1 MLTNKEMEGLR
12 RGLVLAGA
20 AALLAGGARAQGL
33 GNSPYSR
40 IGLGE
45 YNANT
50 GGVRQMGMG
59 GVGLAA
65 PNAVNVN
72 ELNPALL
79 FYTSRTTFEA
89 GYNGQYKTVK
99 NANGANRS
107 GSGTLGYFAF
117 SVPLSTKWG
126 AAVGLKQVS
135 AVDYESNI
143 IENVVGTPVPGQAR
157 SLKQNKGSGGVSEA
171 YLAQGYRLGK
181 NFTLGFTAAYV
192 FGVIDETTGTTVQ
205 EGTSTDRLINA
216 VDRVSTR
223 YSDFAFRTGAHYR
236 QKLGKDLNLNLGGVY
251 SFAHSLNGQRERTQE
266 QQYADDGSLA
276 NAVSTLSASRGS
288 SYVPALAQVGFSLD
302 NDKNWSASLDVAQQQ
317 WSKFRNFGEQPQ
329 VLSNTLRVGLG
340 GEISPD
346 PGSVEHYFQRVSY
359 RAGVAVAQLPYQPG
373 GKTLYDR
380 SVSWGFGFPLP
391 TATPLEATTFS
402 LGFTY
407 GVRGNSDIINPATKS
422 SNVQETYIRGQLGVT
437 LNNRWFIKRRLQ

>member
-1 MLTNKEMEGLR
+1 MERLR
-12 RGLVLAGA
+12 TGLVLAGLA
-20 AALLAGGARAQGL
+20 VLMAGGAQAQGL

-65 PNAVNVN
+65 PNAINVN

-99 NANGANRS
+99 NATAANRS
-107 GSGTLGYFAF
+107 GSGTLGYLAL
-117 SVPLSTKWG
+117 SVPLSSKWG
-126 AAVGLKQVS
+126 AGVGLKQVS

-143 IENVVGTPVPGQAR
+143 IQEVINEPTSQ
-157 SLKQNKGSGGVSEA
+157 SLKQYKGSGGISEA
-171 YLAQGYRLGK
+171 YLAQGYRITK
-181 NFTLGFTAAYV
+181 NFTLGFTASYV
-192 FGVIDETTGTTVQ
+192 FGVIDETTGTAVQ
-205 EGTSTDRLINA
+205 VGSSSARLINS
-216 VDRVSTR
+216 VDRVHTR

-236 QKLGKDLNLNLGGVY
+236 QKLGKDLNLNVGGVY
-251 SFAHSLNGQRERTQE
+251 SFAHNLNGERERTQE

-276 NAVSTLSASRGS
+276 SAVSTLSNGRGS
-288 SYVPALAQVGFSLD
+288 SYVPALAQVGVSID

-317 WSKFRNFGEQPQ
+317 WSKFRNFGEQGL
-329 VLSNTLRVGLG
+329 VLDNTVRLGLG
-340 GEISPD
+340 GELTPD

-359 RAGVAVAQLPYQPG
+359 RAGLAVAQLPYQPG
-373 GKTLYDR
+373 GKMLYDR

-407 GVRGNSDIINPATKS
+407 GVRGNTDLLNPTTGS

>member
-1 MLTNKEMEGLR
+1 MKR
-12 RGLVLAGA
+12 LVLSATA
-20 AALLAGGARAQGL
+20 VLMAGGAQAQGL

-45 YNANT
+45 FNANT

-79 FYTSRTTFEA
+79 YYTSRTTFEG

-99 NANGANRS
+99 NAAASSRS
-107 GSGTLGYFAF
+107 GNGNLGYFAL

-135 AVDYESNI
+135 IVDYEANTI
-143 IENVVGTPVPGQAR
+143 QDVTGTPVAGQAK
-157 SLKQNKGSGGVSEA
+157 SLKQYKGSGGVSEA
-171 YLAQGYRLGK
+171 YFGQGYRLAK
-181 NFTLGFTAAYV
+181 NFTLGFTASYV
-192 FGVIDETTGTTVQ
+192 FGVVDETTGTAVQ
-205 EGTSTDRLINA
+205 EANSPDRLVNS
-216 VDRVSTR
+216 VTRQHTR
-223 YSDFAFRTGAHYR
+223 YSDFAFRTAAHYR
-236 QKLGKDLNLNLGGVY
+236 HKLNKDLSLNLAGVY
-251 SFAHSLNGQRERTQE
+251 SFGHNLNGQRVETQE
-266 QQYADDGSLA
+266 QEYVDNGVLVGPATTVRDG
-276 NAVSTLSASRGS
+276 RGS
-288 SYVPALAQVGFSLD
+288 TYVPALAQAGISLD
-302 NDKNWSASLDVAQQQ
+302 NDKNWSLNLDVAQQQ
-317 WSKFRNFGEQPQ
+317 WSKFKSFGETGLP
-329 VLSNTLRVGLG
+329 LSNTMRVGLG
-340 GEISPD
+340 GEFSPD
-346 PGSVEHYFQRVSY
+346 PGSVEHYFRRVTY
-359 RAGVAVAQLPYQPG
+359 RAGLSVAKLPYQPG
-373 GKTLYDR
+373 GNTLYDR
-380 SVSWGFGFPLP
+380 AVSWGFAFPLP

-407 GVRGNSDIINPATKS
+407 GVRGNTDLLTAGSGA

>member
-1 MLTNKEMEGLR
+1 MER
-12 RGLVLAGA
+12 RGLGVGLAVAAVLGA
-20 AALLAGGARAQGL
+20 SGAHAQGL

-50 GGVRQMGMG
+50 GGVRQMSMG

-79 FYTSRTTFEA
+79 YYTSRTTFEA
-89 GYNGQYKTVK
+89 GYNGQYKTVQ
-99 NANGANRS
+99 NAKSSSRS
-107 GSGTLGYFAF
+107 GNATLGYFAL

-135 AVDYESNI
+135 TVDYEANT
-143 IENVVGTPVPGQAR
+143 IENVVGTPETEPAR
-157 SLKQNKGSGGVSEA
+157 VLNQYKGTGGVSEA
-171 YLAQGYRLGK
+171 YFGQGYRITK
-181 NFTLGFTAAYV
+181 SFTLGFTASYV
-192 FGVIDETTGTTVQ
+192 FGVVDETTGTTVQ
-205 EGTSTDRLINA
+205 IANSTNRLINS
-216 VDRVSTR
+216 VDREHTR

-236 QKLGKDLNLNLGGVY
+236 QKLGKSLSMNLAGVY
-251 SFAHSLNGQRERTQE
+251 SFGHSLNGQRDLTQE
-266 QQYADDGSLA
+266 QQFADDGTLA
-276 NAVSTLSASRGS
+276 GPAAAVSNTRGRTE
-288 SYVPALAQVGFSLD
+288 VPALAQVGLSLD
-302 NDKNWSASLDVAQQQ
+302 NDKNWSVNFDASQQQ
-317 WSKFRNFGEQPQ
+317 WSKFRSFGDAGVP
-329 VLSNTLRVGLG
+329 LSNTLRLGLG
-340 GEISPD
+340 GELTPD

-359 RAGVAVAQLPYQPG
+359 RAGLTLAQLPYQPG

-380 SVSWGFGFPLP
+380 AVSWGFAFPLP

-402 LGFTY
+402 LAFTY
-407 GVRGNSDIINPATKS
+407 GVRGNTDLLGDAGA
-422 SNVQETYIRGQLGVT
+422 SNVQENYIRGQLGVT

>member
-1 MLTNKEMEGLR
+1 MERLR
-12 RGLVLAGA
+12 TGLVLAGVA
-20 AALLAGGARAQGL
+20 VLMAGGAQAQGL

-59 GVGLAA
+59 GVGVAA

-117 SVPLSTKWG
+117 SVPLSTKWA

-143 IENVVGTPVPGQAR
+143 IDNVAGAPGQAQ

-171 YLAQGYRLGK
+171 YLAQGYRINK
-181 NFTLGFTAAYV
+181 NFTLGFTASYV
-192 FGVIDETTGTTVQ
+192 FGVIDESTGTAVQ
-205 EGTSTDRLINA
+205 ENTSTARLINS
-216 VDRVSTR
+216 VDRTSTR

-236 QKLGKDLNLNLGGVY
+236 QKIGKNLNVNLGGVY
-251 SFAHSLNGQRERTQE
+251 GFAHNLSGQRERTQE
-266 QQYADDGSLA
+266 QQYADDGTLA
-276 NAVSTLSASRGS
+276 SAASTLSDTRGS
-288 SYVPALAQVGFSLD
+288 SYVPALAQVGVSFD
-302 NDKNWSASLDVAQQQ
+302 NDKNWSANLDVSQQQ
-317 WSKFRNFGEQPQ
+317 WSKFRAFGEQPLA
-329 VLSNTLRVGLG
+329 LSNTMRLGLG
-340 GEISPD
+340 GELTPD

-407 GVRGNSDIINPATKS
+407 GVRGNTDILNAGTNA
-422 SNVQETYIRGQLGVT
+422 SNVQETYIRGQFGVT